1 MKVGGNA
8 VSGDNS
14 VNKNKEYIDNHP
26 LGSMFKLAFENAPI
40 AMTLIDLKG
49 NYVLVNQSFA
59 QMLGYNIGEL
69 IQKNYMDI
77 THPDDLPK
85 NKNWLGDILEG
96 KDKKNHYKLQKRYL
110 DKKGD
115 IVCVEVVARLIRD
128 ENGKPLY
135 FNTQVSDIS
144 PIKEQDEL
152 IRFQIRAL
160 SQVHD
165 AVIAM
170 DNYNKIIYWNNGAEE
185 LYQVK
190 LNDALGQNVNNLFTY
205 QWCHPEDEWDYQ
217 LLLEKYGQWRGE
229 NIHITSSGL
238 KLIVESTINILE
250 NEHKEKVG
258 VLAVI
263 RDITQRKKI
272 EIELQKSEKN
282 YRNILEL
289 ARTGVIFMDNKGKI
303 EYINNHFAQLLGY
316 KKKNLLGSNFLE
328 LLDFNQQD
336 KCIGYLR
343 HVKNDFKGSVELSF
357 KVKRDLIRHFMLSL
371 NAVIDAQGHHVG
383 YIGILMDISSRKKVE
398 KSLVEA
404 VKERDEVLQFY
415 LNNMHGVLK
424 QIFNKDLK
432 ESPHLED
439 RLT

>member
-1 MKVGGNA
+1 M
-8 VSGDNS
+8 S
-14 VNKNKEYIDNHP
+14 VDDLLNKKKAYIDNHP

-40 AMTLIDLKG
+40 GMALIDLNG

-59 QMLGYNIGEL
+59 QMLGYNIQEL
-69 IQKNYMDI
+69 VHTNYTDI
-77 THPDDLPK
+77 THPEDLPK
-85 NKNWLGDILEG
+85 NKKWLHDILEG
-96 KDKKNHYKLQKRYL
+96 RDTFKNEDAHYKLQKRYL

-115 IVCVEVVARLIRD
+115 IVCAEVLARLIRD
-128 ENGKPLY
+128 EKGNPLY
-135 FNTQVSDIS
+135 FNTQITDIS
-144 PIKEQDEL
+144 PIKGQDEV
-152 IRFQIRAL
+152 IRFQIQAL

-165 AVIAM
+165 AVIAT
-170 DNYNKIIYWNNGAEE
+170 DNDNKIIYWNKGAEE

-190 LNDALGQNVNNLFTY
+190 LKDALGQNLNELFTY
-205 QWCHPEDEWDYQ
+205 QWCHPEDEGDCQ
-217 LLLEKYGQWRGE
+217 LNLQKYGKWRGE
-229 NIHITSSGL
+229 NIHLTSSGL

-250 NEHKEKVG
+250 NEYKEQIG

-263 RDITQRKKI
+263 QDITQRKKI

-303 EYINNHFAQLLGY
+303 EYINHHFAQLLGLN
-316 KKKNLLGSNFLE
+316 KKNLLGTNFLE
-328 LLDFNQQD
+328 LLDCNQQD
-336 KCIGYLR
+336 KCIRYLR
-343 HVKNDFKGSVELSF
+343 QIKNDFRGSLELSF
-357 KVKRDLIRHFMLSL
+357 KVKKDLIRYVMLTL
-371 NAVIDAQGHHVG
+371 NAVIDAQGQHVG

-404 VKERDEVLQFY
+404 VKEREEVLQFY

-424 QIFNKDLK
+424 EVFNKDLK